1 MSDSVTRIT
10 QAMVLNAKQSKWV
23 AERIGKPYPTMMREL
38 NPYDQ
43 SAKLGADTLL
53 EIMRVTKNISALEYM
68 ADELGYKLSPGAEQ
82 HPMQEEQEHL
92 ADSA

>member
-1 MSDSVTRIT
+1 MGGRTHRQTLS
-10 QAMVLNAKQSKWV
+10 
-23 AERIGKPYPTMMREL
+23 EL

-68 ADELGYKLSPGAEQ
+68 AEELGYKLSPGAEQ

>member
-1 MSDSVTRIT
+1 MNDSVTRIT

-68 ADELGYKLSPGAEQ
+68 AEELGYKLSPGAEQ
-82 HPMQEEQEHL
+82 HPIQE
-92 ADSA
+92 DRKSVV